1 MIIQVKD
8 IIQIHDYIIKNIG
21 GLQGI
26 RDVDTLDGIVGGIY
40 QSFYDVD
47 LYDTD
52 KYKLCRLFE
61 RLCTSQVFYDGNKR
75 TAFISTEYYNRKYE
89 VGLTM
94 FRGDVY
100 KLIMDVSNGKVTYQD
115 LVVMNV

>member
-47 LYDTD
+47 LY
-52 KYKLCRLFE
+52 
-61 RLCTSQVFYDGNKR
+61 
-75 TAFISTEYYNRKYE
+75 
-89 VGLTM
+89 
-94 FRGDVY
+94 
-100 KLIMDVSNGKVTYQD
+100 
-115 LVVMNV
+115 